1 MNEVNTGAFAVNY
14 KSGFQLGIF
23 KPIFPKLSA
32 SRSSLPR
39 VVCIFQTF
47 RQASESA
54 QCRQR
59 RWGRFYLAWEKG
71 RFWGHL
77 AIESFTTHRAQLSLC
92 VRACAFFFFFLQV
105 LHNEVNRSVS
115 FWCYIMAKKGAAIK
129 SNNKCIHTWQSPK
142 LVCRL
147 LSPVGCWQQSRW

>member
-14 KSGFQLGIF
+14 KSGFQSGIF
-23 KPIFPKLSA
+23 KPLFPKLSA
-32 SRSSLPR
+32 SHSSLPR

-92 VRACAFFFFFLQV
+92 VRVCIFFFLPASAPQWSEPQCQLLV
-105 LHNEVNRSVS
+105 LYNGK
-115 FWCYIMAKKGAAIK
+115 KKGLQLNQTT
-129 SNNKCIHTWQSPK
+129 SVFTHDN
-142 LVCRL
+142 L
-147 LSPVGCWQQSRW
+147 LNWYAGSSVQ